1 MVALGYFYLILTAAE
16 QGVVKGSSDLANP
29 AAGLQFISV
38 SVYYAGGEGP
48 AAGFGAGADDGVE
61 VEFLAHVHLVTIE
74 QSTGFLNITHTA
86 RVACASAAAEAG
98 LPLGY
103 ELGVF
108 LEPVHGVGRLLSDKL
123 RFYYC
128 LIILVCYRV
137 DNGLN
142 KSVLIQ
148 NVTAYA
154 LVVVEAG

>member
-1 MVALGYFYLILTAAE
+1 MVALGYFYLTLTAAE

-38 SVYYAGGEGP
+38 AVYYAGGEGP
-48 AAGFGAGADDGVE
+48 AAGFGARADDGVE
-61 VEFLAHVHLVTIE
+61 VELLADLYLVAVE
-74 QSTGFLNITHTA
+74 QRAGFLNITHTA

-103 ELGVF
+103 EPGVL
-108 LEPVHGVGRLLSDKL
+108 LEPVHGVGRLLGNKL
-123 RFYYC
+123 RLYHC

-148 NVTAYA
+148 DVTAYA